1 MSEHDPDRTRRN
13 ADPAVA
19 DAERRA
25 REQAEGVEPEA
36 RPPLSEQAPP
46 ERDDGPQTELEILR
60 GELAAM
66 QERLAEAEARAEE
79 ERARALRARAEA
91 DTARRLAAADQDRAR
106 DAGLDA
112 AVVPVMAVYDDLR
125 RALQA
130 AESGDP
136 ELIVP
141 GVRAVMEGLERSLA
155 MLEIRRVG
163 DVGEAFDPDL
173 HEALTSVPAEDDAEP
188 NTIADVFEAGFAR
201 GERLIRPARV
211 IVYQD
216 PEG

>member
-1 MSEHDPDRTRRN
+1 MSDHDPDRTRRD

-36 RPPLSEQAPP
+36 RPPLSEEAPP

-66 QERLAEAEARAEE
+66 QERLAEAESRAEE

-155 MLEIRRVG
+155 TLEIRRVG
-163 DVGEAFDPDL
+163 EPGEAFDPDL